1 MGEAFWY
8 LVAFLPLL
16 ALLVLSLVE
25 VVRRPDL
32 TGARRV
38 GWIAVLLL
46 VPLLGLVAYVV
57 TRPAKRPSTTE
68 GSGAGTRAELLVAAA
83 ERRQRGQLDE
93 AGYRRE
99 LVAIGVA
106 DDAEPAT

>member
-68 GSGAGTRAELLVAAA
+68 GSGAGTRAELFVAAA

-93 AGYRRE
+93 VGYRSE